1 VGAGERVLVGDRAV
15 HVRLG
20 GEVHDG
26 IHALGQLQH
35 EVGVLDRAH
44 HQLHVVRQVLAAT
57 GVGELVEHND
67 RVFAVQEVDERGAD
81 EAGRAG
87 HEQPHTRTPR

>member
-1 VGAGERVLVGDRAV
+1 VGAGERVLVRDRAV

-26 IHALGQLQH
+26 VHAIGHLEH
-35 EVGVLDRAH
+35 EVAVLDRAH
-44 HQLHVVRQVLAAT
+44 HQLDVLGQVVAPP
-57 GVGELVEHND
+57 GVGELVEHDD
-67 RVFAVQEVDERGAD
+67 RVAGVQQVDEGRAD
-81 EAGRAG
+81 EAGGAR